1 VDADLTLRLNQ
12 DLDAAFAEVVS
23 EFEGAVFSTA
33 LRMSGRSDDADDL
46 AAETFLRAYA
56 ALRRYSPERID
67 ELELRPWLI
76 TICLNLWRNEVRAAS
91 RRPATVSARSATEP
105 PAERPSGRE
114 SPEASA
120 ERRDDAAHLAAL
132 LLRLADKQ
140 RAAVV
145 LRHIVGLSYAEVAD
159 VLGCP
164 ESTAKSHVRRGLDQL
179 RALLTVD
186 PEVLPCLI
194 S

>member
-56 ALRRYSPERID
+56 ALRRYSPERIE

-91 RRPATVSARSATEP
+91 RRPATVSARSATEA